1 MEDYICIDKI
11 TKVFGESRA
20 LSEISLTLGRGR
32 IHGIIGRNGSGKTVL
47 LKCICGFMKP
57 TSGEIRIDGK
67 KVVYGK
73 PQETAAIIEVPG
85 FIDHISGLR
94 NLEYLAGIKRKI
106 GKKQAWQTM
115 ELVGLDP
122 GDRKKVGKYSLGM
135 RQRLAIAQAIMEDEP
150 LIILDEPMNGLDNRG
165 VEDVRRILLE
175 LRDRG
180 KTILIAS
187 HSHED
192 IELLCDTVKELDHGK
207 II

>member
-1 MEDYICIDKI
+1 
-11 TKVFGESRA
+11 
-20 LSEISLTLGRGR
+20 
-32 IHGIIGRNGSGKTVL
+32 
-47 LKCICGFMKP
+47 MKP

-73 PQETAAIIEVPG
+73 PQEIAAIIEVPG

-106 GKKQAWQTM
+106 GKEKVRQTM

-122 GDRKKVGKYSLGM
+122 GDRKRVGKYSLGM

-175 LRDRG
+175 QRDRG

-192 IELLCDTVKELDHGK
+192 IALLCDTVTELDHGR
-207 II
+207 IV